1 MFALHPHYAERNFS
15 FSGDA
20 QSMQER
26 VISIVTQSQMDNMA
40 ANGSTFGCGE
50 YIHAGEPLTDLWD
63 EFNAQKD
70 AGNAAVHG
78 PISTLDELASEL
90 QLDADKLKASVEK
103 YNGYCESGIDE
114 EFSKASEYLFAIDDG
129 PYYAF
134 ELNVGIFTT
143 VGGMKISHDAEVLDS
158 GAQPIPHLY
167 AVECDAGGIYGD
179 AYDVSICEGSCQGFA
194 VFTGKMAAEH
204 IAENA

>member
-1 MFALHPHYAERNFS
+1 
-15 FSGDA
+15 
-20 QSMQER
+20 
-26 VISIVTQSQMDNMA
+26 
-40 ANGSTFGCGE
+40 
-50 YIHAGEPLTDLWD
+50 
-63 EFNAQKD
+63 
-70 AGNAAVHG
+70 
-78 PISTLDELASEL
+78 
-90 QLDADKLKASVEK
+90 
-103 YNGYCESGIDE
+103 GYCESGIDE

-167 AVECDAGGIYGD
+167 AVGCDAGGIYGD

-194 VFTGKMAAEH
+194 VFTGKMAAKH

>member
-1 MFALHPHYAERNFS
+1 M
-15 FSGDA
+15 
-20 QSMQER
+20 
-26 VISIVTQSQMDNMA
+26 
-40 ANGSTFGCGE
+40 
-50 YIHAGEPLTDLWD
+50 
-63 EFNAQKD
+63 
-70 AGNAAVHG
+70 HG

-158 GAQPIPHLY
+158 EAQPIPHLY
-167 AVECDAGGIYGD
+167 AVGCDAGGIYGD

>member
-1 MFALHPHYAERNFS
+1 
-15 FSGDA
+15 
-20 QSMQER
+20 MQER

-40 ANGSTFGCGE
+40 ANGGTFGCGE

-90 QLDADKLKASVEK
+90 QLNADKLKASVEK

-167 AVECDAGGIYGD
+167 AVGCDAGGIYGD